1 MLSIRKRMIV
11 PAMAVAVVTSLSACS
26 DDSAGPETGV
36 SVDDVA
42 EEGAENGALDEEAAA
57 VDPLVGQTVTVSAEV
72 EEIVSPQAFRA
83 GDEELLIVSAGESF
97 DAMGAGFAM
106 DEGLVDDD
114 TVVQVTGTVRQF
126 DLAEFEDEF
135 AVDYDDGVFE
145 PFEGENVIV
154 AQDVSTLAG
163 EPVTISGE
171 VQDVISTVSFRLAG
185 AGWQVVVL
193 DAEQAA
199 VDEGDFVQVEG
210 TVRQLNIAELEDEF
224 GLDLDDELYA
234 DYEGDLVLVAEN
246 VVDATPVAP

>member
-1 MLSIRKRMIV
+1 M
-11 PAMAVAVVTSLSACS
+11 
-26 DDSAGPETGV
+26 
-36 SVDDVA
+36 
-42 EEGAENGALDEEAAA
+42 
-57 VDPLVGQTVTVSAEV
+57 
-72 EEIVSPQAFRA
+72 
-83 GDEELLIVSAGESF
+83 SAGESF